1 MGVPKFFRWLSERYP
16 AISQVIAENRIP
28 EFDCLYLDMNGII
41 HNCTHKDA
49 GEDATFRLSEE
60 EMFIRIFNY
69 IEHLFGKIKPKKLF
83 FMAID
88 GVAPRAKMNQQRARR
103 FRTAL
108 DAEKARDKAIREGV
122 ELPKEEP
129 FDSNCIT
136 PGTEFMA
143 KLSQQ
148 LRYFV
153 NKKISEDT
161 DWQGC
166 DVVLSGHEVPG
177 EGEHKIMEYIRNAK
191 AQPNYDQNVR
201 HCLYGLDADLIML
214 GLLSHDPHFCLLRE
228 EVTFGRASKTKSK
241 ELEHQNFYLLH
252 LCIVREYL
260 EMEFQELQ
268 NKDVLKF
275 QFDLERVIDDF
286 ILMAFF
292 VGNDFLP
299 NLPGLHI
306 NEGALAN
313 MFRIYKSVLPQCEGY
328 INENGVIHLDRL
340 QRLLDELTKT
350 ELDNFEYEVS
360 DQQWFASKQME
371 KHLEQKNGAK
381 ARSQKKNQVIMTS
394 FQRDLWKQ
402 KIRPFISNRSQQP
415 LDLGSDLKAAD
426 RKFAQDLAESMHLEW
441 STKEDEEG
449 NRRLV
454 IAFPPKK
461 ESSDGEDDDEEEGNL
476 AAYRVMKSYDKAT
489 IADVSPE
496 DAQKQYEDLYQQ
508 KYQGWKTKYYLQKF
522 EEWPQDK
529 YEEEQKKLCENYVQ
543 GLQWVLYY
551 YYKGIA
557 SWPWFYAYHYAPLTS
572 DVIKGLGADLNF
584 KLGQP
589 FKPNEQLMGVL
600 PDRSKKIVPTV
611 YHDLMTNPNSPII
624 DFYPRDFELD
634 MNGKKMEWEAVVKIP
649 FIDEARLLAAM
660 APQNEILSDDEKA
673 RNGFGVPL
681 KFTYSPEVNF
691 VYPSPLPGVFP
702 EIQYCRCIEN
712 IFDLPNVEGL
722 EYVSGLTNGALVN
735 IKALAG
741 FPTLHTLPHTAQLV
755 EGFGVNVFQQD
766 SRNPSVIVTLTDTE
780 MRTKVET
787 WKKKLGQRC
796 FVGYPFI
803 QEAKVI
809 KVQDELFTYEL
820 AEDEETVVTRD
831 HDNRT
836 ASDFAKE
843 AEFLE
848 HWHAKRLGITVGQVE
863 CLVHVHMLKGLIKTE
878 EGALIKEYVE
888 NPSLRKVYASQT
900 IVEQVFNEDERFIER
915 PALPIE
921 EEFPKGTRAFFLGE
935 FAYGRP
941 LEVTGHVNGKANIVV
956 SVHKNKEPEITKKII
971 FQSVRSN
978 PYTPSFAIAKQLGI
992 HPLILSKIT
1001 SSFQVISAAGL
1012 KLNLGL
1018 NLKFE
1023 GKKLKVLGLSRKS
1036 ETGWEFS
1043 NSAVKLIADYMVAF
1057 PDFFAAIQREPQ
1069 RSEIS
1074 ESDLWNDP
1082 SVASQRVK
1090 DIVAWLK
1097 KQETS
1102 KFERVPLDAEQLD
1115 SEIVMALAKAGDQLH
1130 QASLEMTPKTL
1141 NSVPR
1146 TALLKPADAEMV
1158 LGSQT
1163 FRLGDR
1169 VTFIAAAG
1177 KVPIATRGT
1186 VVGIS
1191 RTATAVLLDVVWDT
1205 PFMSGTTLGERAPMF
1220 RGQTVASSTVLNT
1233 TNWQVVSASSKS
1245 RQRRSV
1251 PATGSVGSYGSVGV
1265 TQYKDSPAPPPL
1277 RGGWRGAATGD
1288 SASSGRG
1295 QNSPGRGARGG
1306 KPNLLHSGLVYR
1318 PSQQGGHPN
1327 GDNANNS
1334 SNGNH
1339 ASNGHVNG
1347 RGGSGRGQG
1356 RGRGNGGNRGSL
1368 APQTGPGR
1376 DQPALYGSVPPPAN
1390 LETSRGGRGRGRGG
1404 RGRGGPNPNRGRGG
1418 AAAQQA

>member
-49 GEDATFRLSEE
+49 GEDTTFRLSEE

-108 DAEKARDKAIREGV
+108 DVEKARDKAIREGV

-191 AQPNYDQNVR
+191 AQPNYDPNVR

-268 NKDVLKF
+268 NKDALKF

-313 MFRIYKSVLPQCEGY
+313 MFRIYKFVLPQCEGY

-340 QRLLDELTKT
+340 QRLLVELSKT

-371 KHLEQKNGAK
+371 KKLEQKNGAK
-381 ARSQKKNQVIMTS
+381 PRSQKNNQLIMTS

-402 KIRPFISNRSQQP
+402 KIRPFISNKSQQP

-461 ESSDGEDDDEEEGNL
+461 ETSDGEDDDEEEGNL

-496 DAQKQYEDLYQQ
+496 DAQKQYDELYQQ

-529 YEEEQKKLCENYVQ
+529 YEEEQKTLCENYVQ

-572 DVIKGLGADLNF
+572 DVTKGLGADLNF

-611 YHDLMTNPNSPII
+611 YHDLMTNANSPII

-660 APQNEILSDDEKA
+660 APQNELLSDDQKA

-691 VYPSPLPGVFP
+691 TYPSPLPGIFP
-702 EIQYCRCIEN
+702 EIQYCHCIEN
-712 IFDLPNVEGL
+712 IFDLPNIEGL

-755 EGFGVNVFQQD
+755 EGYGVNVFQQD

-809 KVQDELFTYEL
+809 KVQDELFSYEL
-820 AEDEETVVTRD
+820 AEDEETIVTKD
-831 HDNRT
+831 HDNRA

-848 HWHAKRLGITVGQVE
+848 NWHAKRLGITVGQVE
-863 CLVHVHMLKGLIKTE
+863 CLVYVHMLKGLIKTE
-878 EGALIKEYVE
+878 EGALIKEYAE

-900 IVEQVFNEDERFIER
+900 IVEEVVNEDERFIER

-921 EEFPKGTRAFFLGE
+921 EEFPQGTRAFFLGE

-941 LEVTGHVNGKANIVV
+941 LEVTGHVNGKANIMVLV
-956 SVHKNKEPEITKKII
+956 PKNKEPEITKKII
-971 FQSVRSN
+971 FQAERSN
-978 PYTPSFAIAKQLGI
+978 PYTPSFAIAKQLGA

-1023 GKKLKVLGLSRKS
+1023 GRKLKVLGYSRKS

-1043 NSAVKLIADYMVAF
+1043 NQAVKLIADYMVAF
-1057 PDFFAAIQREPQ
+1057 PDFFAAIQKQPQ

-1074 ESDLWNDP
+1074 ESDLWSDP

-1115 SEIVMALAKAGDQLH
+1115 SGIVMALATAGEQLH
-1130 QASLEMTPKTL
+1130 QASMEAAAKPL

-1158 LGSQT
+1158 LGNQT
-1163 FRLGDR
+1163 FKLGDR

-1177 KVPIATRGT
+1177 KVPIGTRGT
-1186 VVGIS
+1186 VAGIS
-1191 RTATAVLLDVVWDT
+1191 RTATAILLDVVWDT
-1205 PFMSGTTLGERAPMF
+1205 SFMSGTTLGERAPMF
-1220 RGQTVASSTVLNT
+1220 RGQTVSSSTVLNI

-1245 RQRRSV
+1245 RQRKSV

-1265 TQYKDSPAPPPL
+1265 TQYKDAPAPPAL
-1277 RGGWRGAATGD
+1277 RGGWRGAATGE

-1295 QNSPGRGARGG
+1295 RNSPGRGARGG

-1318 PSQQGGHPN
+1318 PGQQGGNPS
-1327 GDNANNS
+1327 GDNANNGNYAP
-1334 SNGNH
+1334 NGN
-1339 ASNGHVNG
+1339 VNG

-1376 DQPALYGSVPPPAN
+1376 DQPALYGNVPPPAN

-1404 RGRGGPNPNRGRGG
+1404 RGRGGPNPNRGHGG